1 MAAKPEDYPQ
11 AVQDRLA
18 RLRSVT
24 QCSKDDEAER
34 LKLVRTLRTE
44 DGVVAAVVAEASGV
58 SEERVYQTS
67 TPQKKKASVAR

>member
-1 MAAKPEDYPQ
+1 MAAKPEDYPK

-34 LKLVRTLRTE
+34 LELVRTLRTE
-44 DGVVAAVVAEASGV
+44 DGVTAAVVAEASGV

-67 TPQKKKASVAR
+67 TSKKNPSVVAR